1 RVVSGKPDEK
11 GMLVLSAPDGRTG
24 SFMSLPPPLRDLVY
38 AGLRLTLLERVAGYK
53 RLPVV
58 VDDAF
63 GILEAPKRA
72 LIGKMLKGI
81 GTQTQVIHRV
91 SDAPAPGTADLV
103 LQA

>member
-1 RVVSGKPDEK
+1 
-11 GMLVLSAPDGRTG
+11 MT
-24 SFMSLPPPLRDLVY
+24 LPPPLRDLVY
-38 AGLRLTLLERVAGYK
+38 AALRLALLERVAGYK

-91 SDAPAPGTADLV
+91 VDAPAAGTADTV
-103 LQA
+103 LKA